1 MLPHSE
7 GKNSRRWFDSHKV
20 GDCVA
25 ERGSGSASDPVPLSK
40 ISKVWF
46 ALEER
51 ERERETTEHSP
62 TRAQEEIK
70 NSSSGIP
77 LFDTAEVKR
86 GEEEGRDSKRANV
99 ARKGKRNRRES

>member
-1 MLPHSE
+1 M
-7 GKNSRRWFDSHKV
+7 
-20 GDCVA
+20 A

-46 ALEER
+46 ALEE
-51 ERERETTEHSP
+51 
-62 TRAQEEIK
+62 IK

-77 LFDTAEVKR
+77 LPAEVKR